1 MTMAMYAASIVLI
14 VISNTL
20 YNIAQKSTPE
30 KVNPFAAMLLT
41 YLTAAVL
48 MSLAL
53 AFSKP
58 EGGIPHAFKGL
69 NWTSLLLGVSI
80 IGLEMGYL
88 LAYRAGWQITV
99 ASLVANITLA
109 LALIP
114 VGIFL
119 YNESFEPRKL
129 LGAAL
134 CIGGL
139 IVINLK

>member
-1 MTMAMYAASIVLI
+1 MVMYAASIVLI
-14 VISNTL
+14 VVSNTL

-30 KVNPFAAMLLT
+30 KVNPFAALLLT

-48 MSLAL
+48 TSIALAL
-53 AFSKP
+53 SKP
-58 EGGIPHAFKGL
+58 EGGLVHAFKGL
-69 NWTSLLLGVSI
+69 NWTSLLLGISI
-80 IGLEMGYL
+80 IGLEIGYL

-99 ASLVANITLA
+99 ASLVANIALA

-119 YNESFEPRKL
+119 YNESFEPHKL